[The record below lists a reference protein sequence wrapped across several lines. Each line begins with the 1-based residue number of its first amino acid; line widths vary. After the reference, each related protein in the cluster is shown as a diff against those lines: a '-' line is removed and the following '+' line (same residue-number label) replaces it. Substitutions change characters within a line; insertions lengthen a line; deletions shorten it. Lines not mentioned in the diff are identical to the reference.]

1 MSPYIVG
8 NAGRGVAS
16 PCSTISSCVVAVCD
30 VEVVV
35 GAGPCAAAGATPSA
49 ATITPQH
56 NLRTDT
62 NASLFRSNRFMSPG
76 LRASPD
82 DGAPYRTLEPSVHY
96 SHFLTQ
102 RLPDGRGHRG
112 RSDRLSG
119 RRYAPR
125 QGSTRGLC
133 PFHGQPAH
141 PCLRSRAVFQATST
155 QIRDVLFELR
165 PQHSSWSWGHELR
178 PVRRRCCE
186 GSPEPATAD
195 GQHWPTCPFLPPSP
209 TPTAGGELSGYK
221 GYATMHQKRRLRISG
236 TCFRIFGVEKMPRP
250 GSE

>member
-1 MSPYIVG
+1 MVG

-62 NASLFRSNRFMSPG
+62 NASLFRSSRFMSPG

-82 DGAPYRTLEPSVHY
+82 DGAPYRTLEPLVHY

-102 RLPDGRGHRG
+102 ALLDGRGHPG
-112 RSDRLSG
+112 KSGRLSA

-125 QGSTRGLC
+125 QESTRGPCL
-133 PFHGQPAH
+133 FHARPGH
-141 PCLRSRAVFQATST
+141 PCSRSRAVFQATST

-165 PQHSSWSWGHELR
+165 PQHSSWSWGHKLR
-178 PVRRRCCE
+178 PVRPGAVRGALNRSRRTV
-186 GSPEPATAD
+186 GTGRPVRSYLRVQPRPPEANCPATRD
-195 GQHWPTCPFLPPSP
+195 MPPC
-209 TPTAGGELSGYK
+209 TQGG
-221 GYATMHQKRRLRISG
+221 GYAFPAH
-236 TCFRIFGVEKMPRP
+236 V
-250 GSE
+250 SEFTDGK